1 MTHISILD
9 EVIEQLRA
17 MPQHLQW
24 QVLEFAQSLAKFQ
37 VRGIP
42 GQHLLR
48 FTGSIPPEDIQIN
61 SALFNATNQRG
72 V

>member
-1 MTHISILD
+1 MAGIGVSQAL
-9 EVIEQLRA
+9 VK
-17 MPQHLQW
+17 
-24 QVLEFAQSLAKFQ
+24 SQ
-37 VRGIP
+37 VRGTR

-48 FTGSIPPEDIQIN
+48 FAGSISPEGIQIN